1 MIPALLFIFIF
12 LMHWCSVKRI
22 LKNIFFRSCL
32 WPRHILALKS
42 NFLWI
47 RNILTFSNRN
57 VEGFE
62 YHLLPGDQSIYLC
75 RRSLKL
81 TSNGRLVLAHI
92 MYIEIFFLITSTLYV
107 IICHKHIPALFSTLF
122 QLIFNY
128 FRSFFYPFC
137 SDPVF
142 ILFSGS
148 SLFPTVSVS
157 SVTLRAFSKYMSPF
171 RWLSHL
177 RRLFRKNLSPFS
189 HLFFGFCKF
198 LRRYE
203 AKMSIKLNRLIDFL
217 IRFGYVFELN
227 FKIGNSQKIIVSY
240 SPH

>member
-57 VEGFE
+57 VKGFE

-92 MYIEIFFLITSTLYV
+92 MYIEIFFLITSTFMSLFV
-107 IICHKHIPALFSTLF
+107 ISIFLPSLRKTYFQLFSSSFLT
-122 QLIFNY
+122 IFVH
-128 FRSFFYPFC
+128 FFIRF
-137 SDPVF
+137 VQ
-142 ILFSGS
+142 ILFSS
-148 SLFPTVSVS
+148 YLVAPLCF
-157 SVTLRAFSKYMSPF
+157 LPF
-171 RWLSHL
+171 LS
-177 RRLFRKNLSPFS
+177 RRLRYVLFQNICL
-189 HLFFGFCKF
+189 HLG
-198 LRRYE
+198 
-203 AKMSIKLNRLIDFL
+203 D
-217 IRFGYVFELN
+217 
-227 FKIGNSQKIIVSY
+227 
-240 SPH
+240 